1 MKKFLFIILL
11 VTTYQCH
18 AQKYILLDTK
28 ISASPFYSNKITPKD
43 KIKGFFPV
51 EKKDISKFLAVLEE
65 ISVELSA
72 KKNARA
78 KNYLIGCI
86 KFRGITFNLANG
98 PSLDYTIISTCD
110 GIKMQ
115 MHLCDGKLSKADNA
129 YFVNTWIKY
138 IKAGIQK

>member
-1 MKKFLFIILL
+1 MKSS
-11 VTTYQCH
+11 T
-18 AQKYILLDTK
+18 
-28 ISASPFYSNKITPKD
+28 KD

-78 KNYLIGCI
+78 KDYLIGCI
-86 KFRGITFNLANG
+86 KFRGITFNLATG
-98 PSLDYTIISTCD
+98 PSLDYTIMSSCD
-110 GIKMQ
+110 GIKIQ
-115 MHLCDGKLSKADNA
+115 MHLCDGKLNKADNA